1 MLLDRVDDPLIQ
13 TLFALSPPI
22 TTAEVF
28 LDKTPE
34 QLAQLCGASLEAVRR
49 LRFAVARECLPAR
62 KCGSPSTGLFDTFAE
77 LRTFYRE
84 NGAVV
89 STGAGAVDNIL
100 ERSIACLE
108 VTEIVGH
115 SLSGKTQMCF
125 TVCVDAAIAGRA
137 ALYVDTSN
145 SFSPSRVHG
154 ICKRRLANQQARD
167 GRGLGLRARAF
178 CDEPAFARARRLA
191 TRARSS
197 SVSRASITRKV
208 RASAF
213 SSPPRPRVRPRYARA
228 RSV

>member
-49 LRFAVARECLPAR
+49 LRFTVARECLPAR
-62 KCGSPSTGLFDTFAE
+62 KCGPPSTGLFDTFAE

-89 STGAGAVDNIL
+89 STGAVAVDNIL

-137 ALYVDTSN
+137 ALYIDTSN

-167 GRGLGLRARAF
+167 GRALLCARARFAISWPSRARVDSRRARA
-178 CDEPAFARARRLA
+178 RAVSLA
-191 TRARSS
+191 HLSRERCELLRSL
-197 SVSRASITRKV
+197 
-208 RASAF
+208 
-213 SSPPRPRVRPRYARA
+213 PLHDRV
-228 RSV
+228 

>member
-49 LRFAVARECLPAR
+49 LRFTVARECLPAR
-62 KCGSPSTGLFDTFAE
+62 KCGPPSTGLFDTFAE

-89 STGAGAVDNIL
+89 STGAVAVDNIL

-115 SLSGKTQMCF
+115 SLPYFTTHHDLADRQKAKKEGTEKSSDMQWGDDLTTTTQELM
-125 TVCVDAAIAGRA
+125 T
-137 ALYVDTSN
+137 N
-145 SFSPSRVHG
+145 
-154 ICKRRLANQQARD
+154 
-167 GRGLGLRARAF
+167 
-178 CDEPAFARARRLA
+178 
-191 TRARSS
+191 
-197 SVSRASITRKV
+197 
-208 RASAF
+208 
-213 SSPPRPRVRPRYARA
+213 
-228 RSV
+228 

>member
-1 MLLDRVDDPLIQ
+1 MLLDRVDNPLIP

-62 KCGSPSTGLFDTFAE
+62 KCGSPSTGLFDNFAE
-77 LRTFYRE
+77 LQEFHRE
-84 NGAVV
+84 NGAAV
-89 STGAGAVDNIL
+89 STGATAVDDLL

-125 TVCVDAAIAGRA
+125 TVCAQAAITGKA
-137 ALYVDTSN
+137 ALYIDTSN
-145 SFSPSRVHG
+145 SFSPARVRG
-154 ICKRRLANQQARD
+154 ICERRLADQHV
-167 GRGLGLRARAF
+167 RGAGG
-178 CDEPAFARARRLA
+178 CARARL
-191 TRARSS
+191 RA
-197 SVSRASITRKV
+197 
-208 RASAF
+208 
-213 SSPPRPRVRPRYARA
+213 AR
-228 RSV
+228 